1 MNLVEKLLQLDKKD
15 VRNSKTG
22 TYKSGNMQQLVGDP
36 TITIQEIDAERLM
49 ELQTLPLD
57 KAGNYNFQQGYA
69 ANLMTVAEGVI
80 NPDLKS
86 KELQEHFGAI
96 NASDLAKILFKTEVP
111 EIATE
116 IANLSSPDVVDDEEL
131 KNLFHRIGDEEQEHF
146 DSLGMVLKGDV
157 PNVSAARS
165 GMEGYTPSESYA
177 AGNNSEEKKHDQFLC
192 TDCIATEKLVSS
204 TYNDDVFRFSASNIR
219 RLLNHIQT
227 EEQNHAEMIYKYKTA
242 NNMA

>member
-1 MNLVEKLLQLDKKD
+1 MNIFLSFVHTNRGNGGNYDAINRTGNQRNQKWSHTTIVHKIQGGVTMILSEKE
-15 VRNSKTG
+15 RT
-22 TYKSGNMQQLVGDP
+22 
-36 TITIQEIDAERLM
+36 TIED
-49 ELQTLPLD
+49 LQTQEKACVD
-57 KAGNYNFQQGYA
+57 KYRFYEQSA
-69 ANLMTVAEGVI
+69 
-80 NPDLKS
+80 
-86 KELQEHFGAI
+86 H
-96 NASDLAKILFKTEVP
+96 
-111 EIATE
+111 
-116 IANLSSPDVVDDEEL
+116 DEEL

>member
-242 NNMA
+242 NNMV